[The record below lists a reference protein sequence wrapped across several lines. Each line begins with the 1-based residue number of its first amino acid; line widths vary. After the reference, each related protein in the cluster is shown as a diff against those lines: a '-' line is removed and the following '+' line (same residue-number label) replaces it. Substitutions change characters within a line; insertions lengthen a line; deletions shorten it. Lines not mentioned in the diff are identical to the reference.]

1 MTTITDA
8 EPTTVHHERD
18 GDAATPHEQGMSMSY
33 WRFGAMIL
41 ASMVAMFVLTYVNS
55 YELSHVQWS
64 ETRFYM
70 TFVMGATMA
79 VIMLAFMLGMYRNT
93 KVNLAIVAGAV
104 LVFVGALWLVR
115 SQTTVQDTSYMR
127 AMIPHHSI
135 AILTSERAEIDDV
148 RVRELADE
156 IIGAQRREIAEMNW
170 LIDDIEA
177 NGAATTA
184 EEADARPV
192 PDFSAGS

>member
-1 MTTITDA
+1 
-8 EPTTVHHERD
+8 
-18 GDAATPHEQGMSMSY
+18 MSY